1 MGTPGRRFRRI
12 RSSAASRT
20 VAFLA
25 LVAAVAI
32 VATALGASGQA
43 SSERFVPVQAGVVV
57 PAGGK
62 ATVGIRVRRSPGS
75 FERRKVRALRVP
87 DGLRVR
93 WTRETENGDLTVVI
107 TGASDLTPGRRRV
120 FIAYQGGAAADIRV
134 FTPAPRP
141 TLALTLQPS
150 VLEIAPG
157 EVGEVRVAV
166 QRIGGLRDPVALT
179 ASATGAVTAAL
190 DPTTLTLRVTGA
202 GAGSGQVVVTA
213 RAGGE
218 QRTATV
224 AVRVAEPPVI
234 EPSSETILRNDVKRI
249 PVTLQTGQAVTL
261 RVVVEAGDV
270 DLSAFDAA
278 GTRLAV
284 SANGGSATEE
294 LSLVGPGQFE
304 FELRAVVNS
313 VVRISGIP
321 PG

>member
-1 MGTPGRRFRRI
+1 M
-12 RSSAASRT
+12 
-20 VAFLA
+20 
-25 LVAAVAI
+25 AAVAI
-32 VATALGASGQA
+32 VATALGASGQPR
-43 SSERFVPVQAGVVV
+43 SERFVLVQAGVVV

-75 FERRKVRALRVP
+75 FERRRVRALRVP

-107 TGASDLTPGRRRV
+107 AGAPDLTPGRRRV

-150 VLEIAPG
+150 VLEITPG
-157 EVGEVRVAV
+157 KVGEVRVAV

-179 ASATGAVTAAL
+179 ASATGAVSAVL
-190 DPTTLTLRVTGA
+190 DPTTLTTGSATATLRVTGA

-218 QRTATV
+218 QRAAAV

-234 EPSSETILRNDVKRI
+234 EPSSETIVRNDVRRI

-284 SANGGSATEE
+284 SAQGGSATEE

-313 VVRISGIP
+313 LVRISGIP
-321 PG
+321 PD